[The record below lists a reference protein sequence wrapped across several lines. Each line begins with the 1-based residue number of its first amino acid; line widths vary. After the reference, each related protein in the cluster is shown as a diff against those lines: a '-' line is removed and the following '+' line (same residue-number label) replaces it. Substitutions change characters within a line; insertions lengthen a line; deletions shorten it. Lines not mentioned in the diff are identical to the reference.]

1 MRVITG
7 SARGARLKAPEGL
20 ATRPTSEMVKEAVF
34 SILQNE
40 IGGAA
45 VLDLFAGSGQLGIEA
60 LSRGAL
66 SCVFV
71 EQDRRAQAVIR
82 ENLRHTRLEQGARL
96 VSGDAL
102 GFLRAGTERFSLALL
117 DPPYGKGL
125 LKTALPLLA
134 GRMEPGGVI
143 LCESDRGEQ
152 LPQTAGDFQLLREYR
167 YGRIKLTLY
176 RMPKGEEDNVNSGL
190 PGEL

>member
-34 SILQNE
+34 SILQND

-60 LSRGAL
+60 LSRGAR

-82 ENLRHTRLEQGARL
+82 ENLRHTRLEEGARL
-96 VSGDAL
+96 VGGDAL
-102 GFLRAGTERFSLALL
+102 SFLRMGTERFSAALL

-125 LKTALPLLA
+125 LEAALPLLA
-134 GRMEPGGVI
+134 ERMEPGGVI
-143 LCESDRGEQ
+143 LCESGNGEQ
-152 LPQTAGDFQLLREYR
+152 LPQAAGTFLLFREYR
-167 YGRIKLTLY
+167 YGRIKLTVY
-176 RMPKGEEDNVNSGL
+176 RLPKEEGEWL
-190 PGEL
+190 